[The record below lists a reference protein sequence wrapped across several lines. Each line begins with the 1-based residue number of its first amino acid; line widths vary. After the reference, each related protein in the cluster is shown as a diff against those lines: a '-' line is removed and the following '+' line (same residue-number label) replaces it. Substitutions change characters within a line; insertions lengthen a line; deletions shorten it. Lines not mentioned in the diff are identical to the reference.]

1 MFNKTKYW
9 IGKIAGILAILL
21 GLSFIGNL
29 LWVLGIQGSVV
40 SGGAILLTLILNIL
54 LIIIPAIVC
63 VVCGMGL
70 FAKPRFCSDDPARP
84 LWLFVS
90 NAKVIVLIAFCF
102 IICLTS
108 AIGTPIGN
116 FFAWFKVKPVFD
128 IKFFSLFDKFLDKP
142 QTIIR
147 WFQII
152 SSFCALALSV
162 VFLFLRPMVAA
173 KETLDESTEVLDG
186 ESNE

>member
-29 LWVLGIQGSVV
+29 CWVLGIQGSVV
-40 SGGAILLTLILNIL
+40 SGGAILLVLINN
-54 LIIIPAIVC
+54 LIWIIVFAIVC

-90 NAKVIVLIAFCF
+90 NAKVIVLIVFCF
-102 IICLTS
+102 IICLTN
-108 AIGTPIGN
+108 AIGLPFGN
-116 FFAWFKVKPVFD
+116 YFAWFKVKPAFD
-128 IKFFSLFDKFLDKP
+128 IIFSPILDKP